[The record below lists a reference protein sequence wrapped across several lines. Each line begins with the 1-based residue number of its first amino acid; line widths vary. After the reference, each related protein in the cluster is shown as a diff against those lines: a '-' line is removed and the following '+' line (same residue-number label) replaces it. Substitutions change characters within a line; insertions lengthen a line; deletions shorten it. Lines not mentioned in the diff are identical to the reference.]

1 MISPDVIGRTFP
13 GTSEVTVTQSQID
26 AFCSVIG
33 EKNTAIAPPTFSI
46 RISLEQSESIL
57 TSPEVGII
65 WDRLVHGE
73 QKFEIKR
80 AIKAGDVISCASTI
94 ESAKSAAGNEIISV
108 RSDLTSSGELLV
120 SSWSTL
126 VIRA

>member
-46 RISLEQSESIL
+46 RISLDAVN
-57 TSPEVGII
+57 P
-65 WDRLVHGE
+65 
-73 QKFEIKR
+73 IKGSD
-80 AIKAGDVISCASTI
+80 IGLG
-94 ESAKSAAGNEIISV
+94 SAKN
-108 RSDLTSSGELLV
+108 
-120 SSWSTL
+120 
-126 VIRA
+126 